1 MNYMLRSLKK
11 AFGQPIPGL
20 LISMAFAVA
29 PLAVQAATTNTFN
42 FNNTTLGVN
51 NNGSNPA
58 NGPVAFYGTNLAAG
72 DVLVFDG
79 IVIDN
84 SPSAAGDWGGVDF
97 NGAGTGGATSATL
110 GVLLRDGTYVAANYL
125 CAVWT
130 SGTSVNVGVNPTP
143 ATNRCRVEL
152 TCTQT
157 GSTTNM
163 SYVVYI
169 DQGLTGTFNV
179 IYPGSGLN
187 FPNNV
192 VPLTFGTRNQPHTF
206 IQNQPK
212 VSVAI
217 SPATNY
223 VAAGA
228 SATFIASLTAGW
240 PVSTTQQWLSN
251 GVPIV
256 GANGLTYTT
265 PPTTASYNNAQY
277 SIIITNAPN
286 SQVVTSSVGVLNFLG
301 APGFVPFNFPTTT
314 TAAGLGSVTD
324 PGVSIS
330 GSALQKGD
338 IVVFDGIIT
347 PNGAQGSD
355 AWTAINIDGSGY
367 GNYTT
372 AQLGMLCR
380 QGAGPCQL
388 VINGIGS
395 TNPAPAGCPTNRV
408 RIELYPSIN
417 GSTTNMG
424 WLVEIDQNLTGTFLP
439 AITGTNLTFPNNT
452 LSLTFGSSG
461 ASSFVYQNPQS
472 PVSIFT
478 QPNPL
483 QVVAV
488 GAPISVGVTVMG
500 WSPAFQWRKNGAA
513 ILNATNESYTQAAA
527 TIFDSSDQF
536 TVVVSNRLNSLNV
549 VTSAVAHVS
558 VLIPNNLSWHPT
570 ADFTTWDTVTPNW
583 TTNGGV
589 GQITFSSGN
598 NVTFDALGY
607 NIGGN
612 SVTVTNTVNPN
623 ALTVNAAAYET
634 YQLGGAGSVSG
645 QSFHLT
651 GDGTGTLGLQAS
663 ASFASATIDAGST
676 LDIGYAGT
684 DDPAFGANYI
694 TNNGTIDF
702 QNASTL
708 LTISGVITG
717 SGVVIQDGSGTTIL
731 SAPNSAY
738 TIGSINSG
746 ILLIAS
752 TPNPGEIPNSSELQ
766 PNSPASVLVIPNV
779 MSGSGHY
786 AFTGFQTTI
795 LTGVSTFYGP
805 NRIAWGPVIV
815 DNPQALGATDFGST
829 AVMGA
834 DNLGGLYLS
843 NNITWSQALELDPRL
858 NVGVEATAPQIANR
872 SGTNIIT
879 SPLTFATGQGG
890 SEINVEA
897 TAGQLTIDATSTLAN
912 SAGNNDNNL
921 NLQGSATGIWNG
933 VLSDGST
940 VLNVVKRG
948 TGTWTLGGANT
959 YSGTTTISNGTLVV
973 SGSLSTGPV
982 SVMSGGI
989 LAGNG
994 VINGPVTDYGGNGV
1008 YPADFTGSSMAG
1020 TTLTINNTLTM
1031 QGTVTMSI
1039 SKTGGTRKSDLIT
1052 GVTTANY
1059 GGTLVITNVTS
1070 DATTLTNGDTFT
1082 LFSAATHN
1090 GNFANIV
1097 GSPGSGLK
1105 YTFTNGVLS
1114 VAVGAKPA
1122 PRITHIS
1129 LSGTTLAIYGTNGAP
1144 NGQYVLLGSTN
1155 VAKPLNQWTPLL
1167 TNHFD
1172 VNGIINLSTNIVNP
1186 ALLREFYILLQ

>member
-1 MNYMLRSLKK
+1 MFKSVKK
-11 AFGQPIPGL
+11 VFSKTIAGL
-20 LISMAFAVA
+20 LVGAAFVIA

-51 NNGSNPA
+51 VGPNNPA

-84 SPSAAGDWGGVDF
+84 SPSAGGDWGAVDF
-97 NGAGTGGATSATL
+97 NGSGTGGVTGATL
-110 GVLLRDGTYVAANYL
+110 GVLLRDGTVASVL

-169 DQGLTGTFNV
+169 DQGVTGTFNI

-192 VPLTFGTRNQPHTF
+192 VPLTFGTRNEPHTF
-206 IQNQPK
+206 IQNQPLYA
-212 VSVAI
+212 VSA
-217 SPATNY
+217 PTPGTNT
-223 VAAGA
+223 VAAG
-228 SATFIASLTAGW
+228 STATFNAGLTAGW
-240 PVSTTQQWLSN
+240 PLGNAYVQWLSN

-265 PPTTASYNNAQY
+265 PPVTASYSNAQY
-277 SIIITNAPN
+277 SVIVSNTLN
-286 SQVVTSSVGVLNFLG
+286 SANVVTSSVAVIYYRSSG
-301 APGFVPFNFPTTT
+301 PGFIAFNFPDTTT
-314 TAAGLGSVTD
+314 TAGLGSITD

-330 GSALQKGD
+330 GSLLLVGD
-338 IVVFDGIIT
+338 KVVFDGILT

-355 AWTAINIDGSGY
+355 AWTSINIDGSGY

-372 AQLGMLCR
+372 AKLGVLCR
-380 QGAGPCQL
+380 QGAGPSQL

-395 TNPAPAGCPTNRV
+395 SNPTPGGCPTNRV

-452 LSLTFGSSG
+452 LTLTFGSSG

-500 WSPAFQWRKNGAA
+500 WSPAFQWRKNGAV

-527 TIFDSSDQF
+527 TILDSGDQF
-536 TVVVSNRLNSLNV
+536 TVVISNRLNSLNV

-558 VLIPNNLSWHPT
+558 VLIPNNLSWYPT
-570 ADFTTWDTVTPNW
+570 ADFTNWDTVTPNW

-612 SVTVTNTVNPN
+612 SVTVTNAVNPN

-645 QSFHLT
+645 QSLHLT

-684 DDPAFGANYI
+684 DDSAFGANYI

-717 SGVVIQDGSGTTIL
+717 SGVVIQDGAGTTIL

-779 MSGSGHY
+779 VSGSGHY

-795 LTGVSTFYGP
+795 LTGVSTFYGA

-815 DNPQALGATDFGST
+815 DNPQALGDTGFGYT

-879 SPLTFATGQGG
+879 SPLNFATGQGG

-912 SAGNNDNNL
+912 NAGNNANNL

-940 VLNVVKRG
+940 VLNVLKRG
-948 TGTWTLGGANT
+948 AGTWTLGGANT

-1008 YPADFTGSSMAG
+1008 YPVDFTGSSRAN
-1020 TTLTINNTLTM
+1020 TTLTINNTFTM
-1031 QGTVTMSI
+1031 QGTVTMCI

-1070 DATTLTNGDTFT
+1070 DATTLTTNDTFT
-1082 LFSAATHN
+1082 LFSATTHN
-1090 GNFANIV
+1090 GHFANIV

-1114 VAVGAKPA
+1114 VAVGAKPV
-1122 PRITHIS
+1122 PRITNIS
-1129 LSGTTLAIYGTNGAP
+1129 LSGTTLAIYGTNGAS

-1172 VNGIINLSTNIVNP
+1172 VNGIINLSTNIVNL
-1186 ALLREFYILLQ
+1186 ALPREFYILLQ

>member
-29 PLAVQAATTNTFN
+29 PLAGQAATNTFV
-42 FNNTTLGVN
+42 FNNTVLGASVGPN
-51 NNGSNPA
+51 NPA

-84 SPSAAGDWGGVDF
+84 SPSAGGDWGAVDF
-97 NGAGTGGATSATL
+97 NGSGTGGLTGATL
-110 GVLLRDGTYVAANYL
+110 GVLLRDGTVASVL

-130 SGTSVNVGVNPTP
+130 SGTGVNVGVNPTP

-169 DQGLTGTFNV
+169 DQGVTGTFNV

-192 VPLTFGTRNQPHTF
+192 VPLTFGTRNEPQTF
-206 IQNQPK
+206 IQNQPLYA
-212 VSVAI
+212 VSA
-217 SPATNY
+217 PTPGTNT
-223 VAAGA
+223 VAAG
-228 SATFIASLTAGW
+228 STATFNAGLTAGW
-240 PVSTTQQWLSN
+240 PLGNAYVQWLSN

-265 PPTTASYNNAQY
+265 PPVTASYSNAQY
-277 SIIITNAPN
+277 SVIVSNTLN
-286 SQVVTSSVGVLNFLG
+286 SANVVTSSVAVIHYRSSG
-301 APGFVPFNFPTTT
+301 PGIIAFNFPDTTT
-314 TAAGLGSVTD
+314 TAGMGAITD

-330 GSALQKGD
+330 GSLLLVGD
-338 IVVFDGIIT
+338 MVVFDGILT

-372 AQLGMLCR
+372 AKLGVLCR
-380 QGAGPCQL
+380 QGSGPSQL
-388 VINGIGS
+388 VINGAGS
-395 TNPAPAGCPTNRV
+395 TNPTPGGSPTNRV
-408 RIELYPSIN
+408 RIELYPSHN

-527 TIFDSSDQF
+527 TILDSGDQF
-536 TVVVSNRLNSLNV
+536 TVVISNRLDSLNV

-558 VLIPNNLSWHPT
+558 VLIPNNLSWYPT

-598 NVTFDALGY
+598 NVTFDTLGY

-623 ALTVNAAAYET
+623 ALTVNAAAYEI

-645 QSFHLT
+645 QSLHLT

-795 LTGVSTFYGP
+795 LTGVSTFYGQ

-829 AVMGA
+829 AIMGA

-912 SAGNNDNNL
+912 SAGGNDNNL

-940 VLNVVKRG
+940 VLNVLKRG
-948 TGTWTLGGANT
+948 AGTWTLGGANT
-959 YSGTTTISNGTLVV
+959 YSGTTTVSNGTLLINGQIGSGNVSVQSGATLGGTGVISGAVTVAAGGTLAPGNSIGTLTINNNLTLAMGSFTRAEVNKTTATNDLVTGVTSLTYGGTLVV
-973 SGSLSTGPV
+973 SNLSG
-982 SVMSGGI
+982 
-989 LAGNG
+989 
-994 VINGPVTDYGGNGV
+994 
-1008 YPADFTGSSMAG
+1008 
-1020 TTLTINNTLTM
+1020 TLTTNDSFKLFNASSYAGAFSSVSPAPGAGLAWSTNTLAT
-1031 QGTVTMSI
+1031 
-1039 SKTGGTRKSDLIT
+1039 D
-1052 GVTTANY
+1052 
-1059 GGTLVITNVTS
+1059 GTLRIVVGPAARPVITNSVVGGNLHLAWS
-1070 DATTLTNGDTFT
+1070 ESAIGSWTLEAQTNS
-1082 LFSAATHN
+1082 LN
-1090 GNFANIV
+1090 V
-1097 GSPGSGLK
+1097 GLGTNWVRIPGS
-1105 YTFTNGVLS
+1105 T
-1114 VAVGAKPA
+1114 
-1122 PRITHIS
+1122 
-1129 LSGTTLAIYGTNGAP
+1129 
-1144 NGQYVLLGSTN
+1144 STN
-1155 VAKPLNQWTPLL
+1155 QMSIPINTG
-1167 TNHFD
+1167 
-1172 VNGIINLSTNIVNP
+1172 NGSVFYRLVNP
-1186 ALLREFYILLQ
+1186 